1 MLIRILFIAAL
12 VAGAFFLYRKYLAPK
27 DIKIPKAG
35 RSQATMKKCAHC
47 GVHLP
52 ETESV
57 QLEGLHFCSETHKLE
72 YQKQH
77 SHHE

>member
-1 MLIRILFIAAL
+1 MLMRILFFAAL
-12 VAGAFFLYRKYLAPK
+12 IGGAFFLYRKYLAPQNAN
-27 DIKIPKAG
+27 PSKAG
-35 RSQATMKKCAHC
+35 RTQALMKKCAHC

-52 ETESV
+52 EAESV
-57 QLEGLHFCSETHKLE
+57 QLEGLHFCSEAHKLE